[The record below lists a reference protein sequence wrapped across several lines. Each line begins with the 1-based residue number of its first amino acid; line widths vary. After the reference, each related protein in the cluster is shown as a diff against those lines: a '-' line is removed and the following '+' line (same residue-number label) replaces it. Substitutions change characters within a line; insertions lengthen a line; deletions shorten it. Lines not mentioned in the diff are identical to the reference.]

1 MALTRE
7 LIVGTAM
14 GILREYGLGDL
25 TMRRLA
31 RDLGVQPGA
40 LYWHVKNKQ
49 ELLTILAGMILE
61 PASTDAGA
69 DIRSLALQVRTA
81 LLAVRDGG
89 EVAALA
95 HALTPE
101 TPSPLQ
107 RFVTLLEMEG
117 LEPPQAAWAAEA
129 LVHYILGTVT
139 QEQTRAGFISAGLLA
154 GDVGDTHASFTFG
167 LDIFLTGL
175 P

>member
-49 ELLTILAGMILE
+49 ELLIILARMILE
-61 PASTDAGA
+61 PASTEAEA
-69 DIRSLALQVRTA
+69 DIRSLALHVRSA
-81 LLAVRDGG
+81 LLAVRDGA

-101 TPSPLQ
+101 TLSPLL
-107 RFVTLLEMEG
+107 RFATLLEAGG
-117 LEPPQAAWAAEA
+117 LEPQEAEWAAET
-129 LVHYILGTVT
+129 LVHYILGTVA
-139 QEQTRAGFISAGLLA
+139 QEQTRAGFISAGILA
-154 GDVGDTHASFTFG
+154 GGVADTQASFNFG
-167 LDIFLTGL
+167 LDIFLAGL